1 MADVSAPSGW
11 YPDLQRPSVL
21 RWWDGQTWT
30 GHMTPVGAAAA
41 PVTASA
47 PTPTRVRASPARV
60 PELVPISAPEPR
72 HHGGRPGKKQDFDTE
87 VAELFEAMAA
97 QEVMERDQLR
107 TELLDLTGQIPPLR
121 TERDNLC
128 SELLDLT
135 SQIPAARHE
144 LEDLR
149 TQLTHLTVEIPELR
163 EERDGLRAELTH
175 LSVQVPALQRQRD
188 DLLATAVPLS
198 AEVSALQL
206 QQEELMYLRSEIQA
220 LRRRKSS
227 LEKSLD
233 GTRRSAETSRSGR
246 TGQRFHDS

>member
-11 YPDLQRPSVL
+11 YPDLQAPSIL
-21 RWWDGQTWT
+21 RWWDGHTWT

-41 PVTASA
+41 PVAMPA
-47 PTPTRVRASPARV
+47 PTPTRVRPSPARV

-97 QEVMERDQLR
+97 QEVMERDQLK

-121 TERDNLC
+121 KERDDLRT
-128 SELLDLT
+128 ELLDLT
-135 SQIPAARHE
+135 SQIPVARQE
-144 LEDLR
+144 LEDLHAELA
-149 TQLTHLTVEIPELR
+149 QLTVQVPELR
-163 EERDGLRAELTH
+163 QERDGLRVEVADLN
-175 LSVQVPALQRQRD
+175 VQLPALRQEQE

-198 AEVSALQL
+198 AEVSVLQL
-206 QQEELMYLRSEIQA
+206 KQEELMYLRSEIQA

-227 LEKSLD
+227 LDKALD
-233 GTRRSAETSRSGR
+233 GGRRSEETSRRGR